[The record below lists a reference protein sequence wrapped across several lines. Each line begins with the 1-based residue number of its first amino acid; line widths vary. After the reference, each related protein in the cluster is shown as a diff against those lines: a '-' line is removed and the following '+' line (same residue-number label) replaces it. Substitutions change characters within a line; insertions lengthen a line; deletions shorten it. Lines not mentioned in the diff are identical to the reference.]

1 MADCSTL
8 IASNVARVRDRI
20 AKAAVAAGRTANSV
34 TLLAVTKY
42 VGLPEVRALLAAGC
56 TDLGESRPQALWE
69 KASGDDDLSEVRWHM
84 IGHLQRNKVA
94 RTLPLVASIQ
104 SVDSPRLL
112 AAIDAAATQSGR
124 RTPVLLEVNTSGE
137 ATKHGLSPDQ
147 AEALVPNLGDYPHV
161 EVRGLMTIA
170 AREGGPDV
178 TRRNFAALR
187 QLCARLRDQCPKGID
202 LRELSMGMSGDFE
215 VAIAEGATIVRV
227 GSTLFEGVLKQ
238 R

>member
-20 AKAAVAAGRTANSV
+20 ANAAVAAGRTADSV

-42 VGLPEVRALLAAGC
+42 VGISEVRSLVAAGC

-69 KASGDDDLSEVRWHM
+69 KASGDDLSEVRWHL

-112 AAIDAAATQSGR
+112 AAIDAAAADLER
-124 RTPVLLEVNTSGE
+124 RIPVLLEVNTSGE
-137 ATKHGLSPDQ
+137 TAKHGLSPDQ

-161 EVRGLMTIA
+161 EVRGLMTMA

>member
-20 AKAAVAAGRTANSV
+20 ANAAVAAGRTADSV

-42 VGLPEVRALLAAGC
+42 VGFSEVRSLVAAGC

-69 KASGDDDLSEVRWHM
+69 KASGDDLSEVRWHL

-112 AAIDAAATQSGR
+112 AAIDAAAADLER
-124 RTPVLLEVNTSGE
+124 RIPVLLEVNTSGE
-137 ATKHGLSPDQ
+137 TAKHGFSADQ

-161 EVRGLMTIA
+161 EVRGLMTMA
-170 AREGGPDV
+170 AREGGLDV
-178 TRRNFAALR
+178 ARRNFAALR
-187 QLCARLRDQCPKGID
+187 RLCDRLRDQCPKGID

>member
-20 AKAAVAAGRTANSV
+20 ANAAAAAGRSADSV

-42 VGLPEVRALLAAGC
+42 VGLPEVRALVAAGC

-69 KASGDDDLSEVRWHM
+69 KASGDDLSEVRWHL

-112 AAIDAAATQSGR
+112 AAIDAAATQPGR
-124 RTPVLLEVNTSGE
+124 RLPVLLEVNTSGE
-137 ATKHGLSPDQ
+137 TTKHGLSADQ
-147 AEALVPNLGDYPHV
+147 AAALVPNLGNYPHV
-161 EVRGLMTIA
+161 EVRGLMTMA
-170 AREGGPDV
+170 ARAGGLDV
-178 TRRNFAALR
+178 ARRNFAALR
-187 QLCARLRDQCPKGID
+187 QLCNRLRDECPKGID

-227 GSTLFEGVLKQ
+227 GSTLFEGVLK

>member
-20 AKAAVAAGRTANSV
+20 ANAAVAAGRTADSV

-42 VGLPEVRALLAAGC
+42 VGISEVRSLVAAGC

-69 KASGDDDLSEVRWHM
+69 KASGDDLSEVRWHL

-112 AAIDAAATQSGR
+112 AAIDAAAADLER
-124 RTPVLLEVNTSGE
+124 RIPVLLEVNTSGE
-137 ATKHGLSPDQ
+137 TAKHGLSPDQ

-161 EVRGLMTIA
+161 EVRGLMTMA
-170 AREGGPDV
+170 AREGGLDV
-178 TRRNFAALR
+178 ARRNFAALR
-187 QLCARLRDQCPKGID
+187 RLCDRLRDQCPKGID